1 MNTGCK
7 NKERIGPLPKGHKEA
22 DLQSLLK
29 KVCFD
34 SESADLN

>member
-1 MNTGCK
+1 MNTGYK
-7 NKERIGPLPKGHKEA
+7 SKERIEPLPKRHKEA

-29 KVCFD
+29 KICFD